1 LHGKGF
7 EQTKR
12 IFEMKPTELRINNW
26 VMYDGRYFQIDSVG
40 SELPFLK
47 TIEFGVGVV
56 TYDNI
61 QPIPLTEEI
70 LLKCGFN
77 KRPEYFYG
85 KRIGSNNWLEINIS
99 EKRTIIFTVNGTTY
113 VELINVKHLNE
124 LQNLFYSLSGE
135 ELNIQL

>member
-1 LHGKGF
+1 
-7 EQTKR
+7 
-12 IFEMKPTELRINNW
+12 MKPNELRIGNW

-61 QPIPLTEEI
+61 QPIRLTEET
-70 LLKCGFN
+70 LLKCGL
-77 KRPEYFYG
+77 KKQGDGFYKIKTKVRG
-85 KRIGSNNWLEINIS
+85 TFLEINI
-99 EKRTIIFTVNGTTY
+99 KTKVVVLCTY
-113 VELINVKHLNE
+113 GDFSDVIHIKYTKYLHT
-124 LQNLFYSLSGE
+124 LQNLVHSLSGE